1 MEGIRLSRG
10 IWHIHFSGVYSEA
23 SLLYTRNEEEST
35 KMYVH
40 KALNCGQWSQGKDE
54 NGQN

>member
-1 MEGIRLSRG
+1 MEERG
-10 IWHIHFSGVYSEA
+10 ICHIHFFGVYSEA

-35 KMYVH
+35 KMYVC